1 MKKKN
6 PLGIFAKCVAL
17 GLVIGGVIGF
27 TVPFTSGY
35 IIPKAEEAIRESAG
49 SLQHDGAPQ
58 DENSENVINAAA
70 TASLDEA
77 SKNTIEL
84 IKRVKPSIACITT
97 KTTAQS
103 WFYQTYEAEGAG
115 SGVIFHEDEENVY
128 IATNAHV
135 ISGATRVMVS
145 ISESDLVEAE
155 LVGKDANADLAVI
168 SVSKTALNSVGI
180 TGVTVAQFG
189 SSSDLQVGESVI
201 AIGNALGQGNT
212 ATAGIVSA
220 LSKDVNINGRKL
232 TVIQTD
238 AAINPGNS
246 GGALIN
252 SKGQVIG
259 INTAKIAMS
268 TVEGI
273 GYSIASDVAKPIIES
288 LTNAEGT
295 PVLGVTVN
303 DVSEE
308 TAKLYGLPQ
317 AGVVIEEVQSGSAA
331 EKAGIKV
338 GDIITSFNDTPIFSS
353 EQLINRIKECKVG
366 DSAKV
371 TVIRNN
377 ETVTVT
383 AKLTRSNIAF

>member
-1 MKKKN
+1 MKKNN
-6 PLGIFAKCVAL
+6 PIGILAKCIGL

-27 TVPFTSGY
+27 TVPFTTGY
-35 IIPKAEEAIRESAG
+35 VIPQIQKQAASADVKTQESETG
-49 SLQHDGAPQ
+49 
-58 DENSENVINAAA
+58 ENVINAAA
-70 TASLDEA
+70 VASLDEA

-84 IKRVKPSIACITT
+84 VKRVKPSIACITT
-97 KTTAQS
+97 KTTS
-103 WFYQTYEAEGAG
+103 MNWFYQTYEAEGAG
-115 SGVIFHEDEENVY
+115 SGVIYHEDEDNVY

-135 ISGATRVMVS
+135 ISGASSVYVS
-145 ISESDLVEAE
+145 VSESDLVEAE
-155 LVGKDANADLAVI
+155 LVGKDVNADLAVI
-168 SVSKTALNSVGI
+168 SVSKEALRNVGI

-288 LTNAEGT
+288 LTNSEGT
-295 PVLGVTVN
+295 PVLGITVN

-317 AGVVIEEVQSGSAA
+317 AGVVIEEVQSGSPAD
-331 EKAGIKV
+331 KAGIKV
-338 GDIITSFNDTPIFSS
+338 GDIITSFNDTPIFSA
-353 EQLINRIKECKVG
+353 EQLINRIKECRVG
-366 DSAKV
+366 DSVKI
-371 TVIRNN
+371 TVVRDN
-377 ETVTVT
+377 ETVTLN
-383 AKLTRSNIAF
+383 AKLSKANNGF

>member
-1 MKKKN
+1 MMKKNN
-6 PLGIFAKCVAL
+6 PLGIFAKCIAF

-27 TVPFTSGY
+27 SVPFTSGY
-35 IIPKAEEAIRESAG
+35 LIPAVQKQAASADKNTEEN
-49 SLQHDGAPQ
+49 
-58 DENSENVINAAA
+58 ENSEKTENAVNAAA
-70 TASLDEA
+70 VASLDEA
-77 SKNTIEL
+77 SRNTIEL

-97 KTTAQS
+97 KTTTQN
-103 WFYQTYEAEGAG
+103 WFYQTYESEGAG

-135 ISGATRVMVS
+135 ISGASRVMVS

-168 SVSKTALNSVGI
+168 CVSKEALRGVGI

-308 TAKLYGLPQ
+308 TAKMYGLPQ

-331 EKAGIKV
+331 EKSGIKV
-338 GDIITSFNDTPIFSS
+338 GDIITSFNDTPIFGA

-366 DSAKV
+366 DNVKI
-371 TVIRNN
+371 TVIRGS
-377 ETVTVT
+377 ETITVN
-383 AKLTRSNIAF
+383 AKLSKANSGF